1 MSTKKTTAAPGA
13 PADVIYCDKTHASRS
28 LFMPGGREL
37 KVARGRVAVAADDA
51 EVRKYLDGRRDFELL
66 AQAV

>member
-13 PADVIYCDKTHASRS
+13 PADVTYCDKTHASRS

-37 KVARGRVAVAADDA
+37 KVARGRVVVAAGDEEA
-51 EVRKYLDGRRDFELL
+51 QAYLGARSDFEQLS
-66 AQAV
+66 QVV

>member
-37 KVARGRVAVAADDA
+37 KVQRGRLVVGAADEEA
-51 EVRKYLDGRRDFELL
+51 QAYLGARSDFEQLS
-66 AQAV
+66 QAV

>member
-37 KVARGRVAVAADDA
+37 KVTRGRLVLAAGDDEA
-51 EVRKYLDGRRDFELL
+51 KAYLGARSDFEQLS
-66 AQAV
+66 QAV